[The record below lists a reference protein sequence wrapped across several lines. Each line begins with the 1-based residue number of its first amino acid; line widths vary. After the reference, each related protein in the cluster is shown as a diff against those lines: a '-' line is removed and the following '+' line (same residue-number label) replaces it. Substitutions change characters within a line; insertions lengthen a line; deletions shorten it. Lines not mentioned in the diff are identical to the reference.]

1 MSVDLFCY
9 SSDPAEEVNKVLDS
23 VKKQHPE
30 IFNSDFLIFNAK
42 ASSAIHKEIA
52 LEHQF
57 DANSIFI
64 VSLNNKSASTLVIEV
79 ADKLRVAFGK
89 DELLVLHN
97 NEVAI

>member
-9 SSDPAEEVNKVLDS
+9 SSDPVEEVNKALDA
-23 VKKQHPE
+23 VKKQYPE
-30 IFNSDFLIFNAK
+30 IFSSDFLIFNAK
-42 ASSAIHKEIA
+42 ASSAIHKEVA

-64 VSLNNKSASTLVIEV
+64 VSLNNKSASTLVIDV
-79 ADKLRVAFGK
+79 ADKLKAAFGK
-89 DELLVLHN
+89 DKLLVLHT